1 MPARQQLSAAGQESQ
16 QNGIVRS
23 DTLGADLATVTPEL
37 RSTLQLPEGLDGVVV
52 TDIDP
57 GPAFD
62 QGLRAGDLI
71 RQVAHQPVTSPG
83 QVDRLVRDATS
94 GGKNAVLLLVN
105 RHGRDL
111 FLGLK
116 PGIA

>member
-1 MPARQQLSAAGQESQ
+1 MY
-16 QNGIVRS
+16 RS
-23 DTLGADLATVTPEL
+23 ETLGADLAAVTPE
-37 RSTLQLPEGLDGVVV
+37 RRAELQLPESVDGVVV

-57 GPAFD
+57 GPVFD

-71 RQVAHQPVTSPG
+71 RQVAHEKVTSPA

-94 GGKNAVLLLVN
+94 GGKQAVLLLVN
-105 RHGRDL
+105 RHGRNL